1 MNVNI
6 KILKDGVKPEYKTE
20 QASCLDCYAKKD
32 IVIKANSIELIPL
45 GFCLE
50 LPINYEAQI
59 RPRSGLAKLG
69 IQTILGT
76 IDSDYRG
83 EVNAIVMNNTSNYYK
98 VKKGDR
104 ICQMFIGKTERIELV
119 EKEELSSTVRGDGGF
134 GSTGNK

>member
-1 MNVNI
+1 MKVHI
-6 KILKDGVKPEYKTE
+6 KLLKGGIKPEYKTE
-20 QASCLDCYAKKD
+20 QASCMDCYSNKD
-32 IVIKANSIELIPL
+32 MIIKANTIELIPL

-69 IQTILGT
+69 IQTVLGT

-83 EVNAIVMNNTSNYYK
+83 EVHAIVMNNTNKHYK
-98 VKKGDR
+98 IKKGDR
-104 ICQMFIGKTERIELV
+104 ICQMFIGKTERIELE
-119 EKEELSSTVRGDGGF
+119 EKEKLSSTVRGDGGF